1 VRKFTVVT
9 LFLMF
14 VLSVGLILS
23 GCGGSVSDKQVDKN
37 SKVQE
42 QQETPQQKTRDTV
55 RIAIPSEP
63 STMDVQYP
71 DDGNMRAV
79 TENVAEGLLAM
90 DGQSLK
96 PIPALA
102 TEVTPTNETTW
113 RIKLRQGVKF
123 HNGSPFNADDVV
135 FSVRRQISDEL
146 NSDIRGYWES
156 FDAIEKISDE
166 EVQITT
172 KGADPNFKVRLTLL
186 KIMNKEWV
194 EANPDQVP
202 LQLIGTGPYK
212 LTEWKRGQSIT
223 IEANENYWGPQ
234 PAVKTAIYRFIEED
248 ATRAQA
254 LKAGEIDVATNMLP
268 EYVSDLP
275 KVKTVDGLEF
285 SLLRLN
291 AIKGVMKDVRLRQA
305 ASYAVD
311 KRALAEALYQGYAT
325 VAQGQVFKPG
335 YIGYNPDLAPYPYD
349 PEKAKELMA
358 EAGYNGEKL
367 EFVGER
373 GRWLKD
379 GEQIEAIA
387 QMLRAV
393 GFNVE
398 VKMLSFQQWLRVL
411 FDRER
416 SPDMIF
422 TFHSNDIFDADRT
435 FGTYVYTKGPGSSY
449 PDTLDAKIESA
460 RKEMDLEKR
469 SQLYREIGQAIYDD
483 PAWIS
488 LINIQD
494 IYGMHD
500 YVEYEPR
507 QDMRLAVYEMKLK

>member
-1 VRKFTVVT
+1 MRKISVAN
-9 LFLMF
+9 LFLVF
-14 VLSVGLILS
+14 LLSIGLLLS
-23 GCGGSVSDKQVDKN
+23 GCGGGSDTESDKSSGVEQK
-37 SKVQE
+37 QE
-42 QQETPQQKTRDTV
+42 ASPEKARDTV
-55 RIAIPSEP
+55 RIAIPTEP

-71 DDGNMRAV
+71 DDGNMRLV
-79 TENVAEGLLAM
+79 TENVVEGLLAM
-90 DGQSLK
+90 DGQTLK
-96 PIPALA
+96 PLPALA
-102 TEVTPTNETTW
+102 TEVTPINDTTW
-113 RIKLRQGVKF
+113 QLTLRQGVKF
-123 HNGSPFNADDVV
+123 HNGNPFNADDVV
-135 FSVRRQISDEL
+135 FSINRQLSDEL

-156 FDAIEKISDE
+156 FDTVKKISDY
-166 EVQITT
+166 EVEITT

-186 KIMNKEWV
+186 KIMDQEWV
-194 EANPDQVP
+194 EANTDQVP
-202 LQLIGTGPYK
+202 LELIGTGPYK
-212 LTEWKRGQSIT
+212 ITEWKRGQSIT
-223 IEANENYWGPQ
+223 IEANEDYWGPK
-234 PAVKTAIYRFIEED
+234 PLVKKAIYRFIEED

-254 LKAGEIDVATNMLP
+254 LKAGEVDVATNMLP

-311 KRALAEALYQGYAT
+311 KEALAEALYLGYAS
-325 VAQGQVFKPG
+325 VAQGQVFKPN
-335 YIGYNPDLAPYPYD
+335 YIGYNPDLKPYPYD
-349 PEKAKELMA
+349 PEKAKDLMA
-358 EAGYNGEKL
+358 EAGYKGEKL
-367 EFVGER
+367 ELVGER

-416 SPDMIF
+416 APDMIF
-422 TFHSNDIFDADRT
+422 TFHSNDIFEADRT
-435 FGTYVYTKGPGSSY
+435 FSTYVHTKGPGSSY
-449 PDTLDAKIESA
+449 PDTLDAKIEMA
-460 RKEMDLEKR
+460 QKEMDLEKR
-469 SQLYREIGQAIYDD
+469 NQIYREIGQAIYDD

-494 IYGMHD
+494 IYGMQE

-507 QDMRLAVYEMKLK
+507 QDMRLAVFEMKLK